1 MNISER
7 FAEKLKAYRKEKN
20 LTQEELFEKSDVAIN
35 TIRSY
40 EQGKGN
46 PTLNNIALLASALG
60 VTIGQLCSED
70 EPKKNMKIETYSD
83 LICVLSQ
90 LSDLDLAAG
99 IFCNG
104 TPATSGTVGIEC
116 NNEVSFPHDGD
127 ICEEYIVKI
136 TFADKTLYDFFST
149 YKKMLE
155 MIDSESD
162 PLGKKTLQ
170 SMKNAW
176 LETQMRNRKDDWL
189 IAPF

>member
-1 MNISER
+1 MNISEV

-46 PTLNNIALLASALG
+46 PTLNTIALLANALG
-60 VTIGQLCSED
+60 VTIGQLCGED
-70 EPKKNMKIETYSD
+70 KPEKNLKIETYAD

-90 LSDLDLAAG
+90 LSDLDLASG
-99 IFCNG
+99 TFCNG
-104 TPATSGTVGIEC
+104 TPATSGTADIEC
-116 NNEVSFPHDGD
+116 NNEVSFPYDGD
-127 ICEEYIVKI
+127 ICEEYTVKI

-155 MIDSESD
+155 MINSESD
-162 PLGKKTLQ
+162 PLGKETLQ

-176 LETQMRNRKDDWL
+176 LETQMRNKKDDWL
-189 IAPF
+189 VAPF

>member
-83 LICVLSQ
+83 LICALSQ
-90 LSDLDLAAG
+90 LSDLDLAPG

-155 MIDSESD
+155 IIDSESD

>member
-1 MNISER
+1 MNISEV

-46 PTLNNIALLASALG
+46 PTLNTIALLANALG
-60 VTIGQLCSED
+60 VTIGQLCGADKPE
-70 EPKKNMKIETYSD
+70 KNLKIETYAD

-90 LSDLDLAAG
+90 LSDLDLASG
-99 IFCNG
+99 TFCNG
-104 TPATSGTVGIEC
+104 TPVSSGTVGIEC
-116 NNEVSFPHDGD
+116 SNEVFNPHDDD

-136 TFADKTLYDFFST
+136 TFADKTLHDFFST

-155 MIDSESD
+155 MIDSEND
-162 PLGKKTLQ
+162 PLGKETLQ
-170 SMKNAW
+170 SMKDAW
-176 LETQMRNRKDDWL
+176 LETQMRNKENDWL

>member
-1 MNISER
+1 MNISEV
-7 FAEKLKAYRKEKN
+7 FAEKLKAYRKKQN
-20 LTQEELFEKSDVAIN
+20 LTQEELFEESDVAVN

-46 PTLNNIALLASALG
+46 PTLNTIALLANALG
-60 VTIGQLCSED
+60 VTIGQLCGED
-70 EPKKNMKIETYSD
+70 EPKKNLKIETYAD

-90 LSDLDLAAG
+90 LSDLDLAPG

-104 TPATSGTVGIEC
+104 TSASSGTVSIEC

-136 TFADKTLYDFFST
+136 TFEDKTLYDFFST

-162 PLGKKTLQ
+162 PLGKETLQ

-176 LETQMRNRKDDWL
+176 LETQMRNKKDDWL
-189 IAPF
+189 ILPF